1 MVSQLEYKKRI
12 ASTKSLQKIFNAQ
25 ELVAASHIYKA
36 RILAQ
41 DSRPYV
47 EVIAKVAW
55 EVASY
60 TSVKHPLTATR
71 QELGMKSTNRV
82 AVLCVTSDRGM
93 AGSYSATVIRETEK
107 LCKKLIGEGKT
118 PVLFISGRRGRSYYQ
133 FRGHEIAAY
142 WEGDSD
148 APTFERAVE
157 LGDTLLK
164 SFLST
169 DERVGTDQLQI
180 VCTEFVNMV
189 TQKPHIVNMLPL
201 SIDADISA
209 DADNSGDV
217 NAASSLPKKSTTNP
231 LYIFEPGEKQ
241 TLDVVLSYY
250 IYALIH
256 ECLLDAAASETASR
270 QRAMHTATENA
281 KSLIEELTRKQNKA
295 RQAGITQELTEIVS
309 SSDALS
315 SKVR

>member
-25 ELVAASHIYKA
+25 ELIAASRIYKA
-36 RILAQ
+36 RTLAQ
-41 DSRPYV
+41 ESRPYV
-47 EVIAKVAW
+47 EAIAKVAW
-55 EVASY
+55 EVATY
-60 TSVKHPLTATR
+60 TTIKHPLTATR
-71 QELGMKSTNRV
+71 TELGMKSTNRV
-82 AVLCVTSDRGM
+82 AVLCVSSDRGM

-107 LCKKLIGEGKT
+107 LCKKLEDEGKT
-118 PVLFISGRRGRSYYQ
+118 PVLFISGRRAKSYYQ
-133 FRGHEIAAY
+133 FRGHEIAAA

-148 APTFERAVE
+148 APSFERAVE
-157 LGDTLLK
+157 IGDTLLK

-169 DERVGTDQLQI
+169 DESVGTDELQI

-189 TQKPHIVNMLPL
+189 TQKPRIVKMLPL
-201 SIDADISA
+201 SIGARDEDSLADGNASTSEVKERGA
-209 DADNSGDV
+209 NS
-217 NAASSLPKKSTTNP
+217 

-241 TLDVVLSYY
+241 ALDVVLPYY

-281 KSLIEELTRKQNKA
+281 KSLIEELVRKQNEA

-309 SSDALS
+309 SSDALGE
-315 SKVR
+315 K